1 MLRFTLLSPVHLYQE
16 LINLSSGMQ
25 PGTKRQ
31 HIRSVLTRITYF
43 LKALYIFFPGIIF
56 LLLGLFTFL
65 KLPQGKDIIYQ
76 STDGANSWLSGLY
89 LVLATIF
96 WVFTTWF
103 TARFIAYN
111 RNDLYLKAPWVLF
124 HFPRLLGY
132 CIFLVLGLAV
142 FLIDDVKGKLN
153 GWSWMIAITDL
164 IIYIIFHTSLENS
177 LKKKISDGRWRRLNL
192 IRNMVRVLII
202 LSCALV
208 VIQWN
213 NKHVNVL
220 LYTLPV
226 FQIGFLFLVIVR
238 HPLYSNHPQYVKGQI
253 NNKSYWDRY
262 LGWVYSGASDNFDV
276 KFEKPV
282 FIVYHAL
289 AFCALFFYMLSI
301 NYLPFARELS
311 SFPLVL
317 LAFGILLGII
327 NFLALISY
335 RKNVNL
341 NFLILAVIVIAG
353 FFFEAHP
360 VRLKAD
366 PQPGQAYAGRPGF
379 RKYLENWIGWHKAS
393 IDSSAQY
400 PVFFTLADGGA
411 SRSGYW
417 AALVLG
423 NLHEK
428 TRYNPGNYR
437 SYFSDHLFCLS
448 GASGGS
454 VGNASFL
461 SALEIQQSHPDLKVD
476 SLCVKY
482 LDNDFLSYPL
492 ARLLGPDLI
501 KPVFGWMHGWGDR
514 AAALEIGMDLPT
526 DKDGFMGKMMR
537 NNFSQLIPDD
547 RNQLPI
553 ICINTTRVDDGGP
566 GVVST
571 MHLDSSNQIFGKRI
585 DVLNMVPPGYQL
597 RISTAMVLGAR
608 FPYMSP
614 GGKLGNSY
622 FVDGGYFDNSGAGV
636 VHEMLLE
643 LSRIAGDTLDP
654 LNKTVKKM
662 QFYVIHLSNSPYA
675 RPDTS
680 SHSIHPLLN
689 DLATPL
695 LTLAGSYNSQTS
707 INDARLINYL
717 KELNRERNSYLIFN
731 LYRRDTAESLS
742 MNWVISNRARN
753 VMFERVH
760 KKPALDSVI
769 NRMRTGRSDNFFRG
783 LEKEN

>member
-1 MLRFTLLSPVHLYQE
+1 MQ
-16 LINLSSGMQ
+16 SS
-25 PGTKRQ
+25 TARYRV
-31 HIRSVLTRITYF
+31 RSIFTRITYF

-65 KLPQGKDIIYQ
+65 KLPQGRDIIYQ
-76 STDGANSWLSGLY
+76 STDGVSSWLTGLY

-111 RNDLYLKAPWVLF
+111 RNDLFIKAPWVLY
-124 HFPRLLGY
+124 HFPRLLGF

-142 FLIDDVKGKLN
+142 FVIDDVEGKLTR
-153 GWSWMIAITDL
+153 WSWAIAIADL
-164 IIYIIFHTSLENS
+164 VIYAIFHNFLEES
-177 LKKKISDGRWRRLNL
+177 LKKNISIPRWKRLTL
-192 IRNMVRVLII
+192 IRNLVRGLII
-202 LSCALV
+202 LSCVLV

-213 NKHVNVL
+213 NKDVNVL

-226 FQIGFLFLVIVR
+226 FQLGFLFLVIVR
-238 HPLYSNHPQYVKGQI
+238 HPLYLNHPRYQKGQLDRR
-253 NNKSYWDRY
+253 YLWDRY
-262 LGWVYSGASDNFDV
+262 LNWVYSAAGENFDV

-282 FIVYHAL
+282 FIIYHIL
-289 AFCALFFYMLSI
+289 AFLAMLFYFLSI

-317 LAFGILLGII
+317 LGFGILLGII
-327 NFLALISY
+327 NFVSLISY
-335 RKNVNL
+335 RRNINI
-341 NFLILAVIVIAG
+341 NFLILAVVVIAG
-353 FFFEAHP
+353 FFSEAHP
-360 VRLKAD
+360 VRLKHTS
-366 PQPGQAYAGRPGF
+366 QPGQAYAGRPQF
-379 RKYLENWIGWHKAS
+379 RKYLESWIRWHQAA

-417 AALVLG
+417 VALVLG
-423 NLHEK
+423 SLHEK
-428 TRYNPGNYR
+428 TRYATATGSH

-461 SALEIQQSHPDLKVD
+461 AALKIQQTHPEVKVD
-476 SLCVKY
+476 SLCVRY
-482 LDNDFLSYPL
+482 LDNDFLSFTL

-501 KPVFGWMHGWGDR
+501 KPVFGWLHGWGDR
-514 AAALEIGMDLPT
+514 AAALEKAMEYPADRNGY
-526 DKDGFMGKMMR
+526 MGKMMR
-537 NNFSQLIPDD
+537 DNFSEFIPSDS
-547 RNQLPI
+547 NQLPI
-553 ICINTTRVDDGGP
+553 ICINTTRVDDGSP
-566 GVVST
+566 GVVSS
-571 MHLDSSNQIFGKRI
+571 MHLDSSNRIFGKRL
-585 DVLNMVPPGYQL
+585 DVLNMVPPSRQM

-643 LSRIAGDTLDP
+643 LNRIAGDSTDP
-654 LNKTVKKM
+654 LSKTVKKM

-675 RPDTS
+675 KPDTS
-680 SHSIHPLLN
+680 SHSIHPLIN

-695 LTLAGSYNSQTS
+695 LTLAGSYSSQTN

-717 KELNRERNSYLIFN
+717 KELNRERNSYLVFN
-731 LYRRDTAESLS
+731 LYRRDTTESIS
-742 MNWVISNRARN
+742 MNWVISNRVRN
-753 VMFERVH
+753 VMFDRIH
-760 KKPALDSVI
+760 RKPALDTVI
-769 NRMRTGRSDNFFRG
+769 ARMQAGRSDNFFKG